1 MPDAGLTAGA
11 RYVALGSSF
20 AAGPGISPRVPGS
33 PRKAGRSAA
42 NYAHLIAQRFGLTL
56 DDVTYSGATTHDI
69 LTARDDG
76 WPAQVDAVTA
86 DTRLATIT
94 CGGNDLGYVP
104 RLLLSSLP
112 WPVRAL
118 PSIRRRADAD
128 ADPELMETRFG
139 ELTGRLAQ
147 IATQVHRRAPDCRLI
162 FVDYLTLLPPDAGTH
177 TGALPAEVA
186 AWGRGVARKL
196 SEVTRAAA
204 EDSAA
209 EGHDRCDFAPAGVA
223 SMNHHAW
230 SAVPWTRRFHLG
242 LRGGAPY
249 HPNAVGM
256 AAVADL
262 VADILTTLAE
272 PPRWSR

>member
-1 MPDAGLTAGA
+1 MPAPEITAGA
-11 RYVALGSSF
+11 RYVAFGSSF
-20 AAGPGISPRVPGS
+20 AAGPGIGQRVPGS

-42 NYAHLIAQRFGLTL
+42 NYAHLIAQRFGLAL

-118 PSIRRRADAD
+118 PSIRRRADAF
-128 ADPELMETRFG
+128 ADPEATEASLA
-139 ELTGRLAQ
+139 ELAGRLAQ
-147 IATQVHRRAPDCRLI
+147 IAEQVYRRAPECRLI
-162 FVDYLTLLPPDAGTH
+162 FVDYLTLLPPDAATA

-186 AWGRGVARKL
+186 AWGRGVARRL

-204 EDSAA
+204 E
-209 EGHDRCDFAPAGVA
+209 GHDGCDFAPAGAA

-230 SAVPWTRRFHLG
+230 SAVPWTRQFHFG

-249 HPNAVGM
+249 HPNAAGM

-262 VADILTTLAE
+262 VADILTGSAA
-272 PPRWSR
+272 PGRSSR